1 MNYSD
6 KVVKVIAN
14 VIKIDWQMPYK
25 IAEAGI
31 GSGSGFFIDKEHILT
46 CAHVVCNAKE
56 VLVEIPK
63 YGQKKFKVDILGI
76 SPQIDIALLKLKDG
90 KKLSVTPLKLG
101 DSSKV
106 LPGNEVFA
114 VGFPLGL
121 AGVKVTKGII
131 SGRVMSMLQMDTSIN
146 PGNSGGPLIKDG
158 KVIGINQ
165 GAITNVTNMNL
176 SVPIDKLKLI
186 KADLYKK
193 HHLIKRPFIGAEY
206 NNMDDS
212 LIKYLGSKC
221 KNGIY
226 ISRVYPGSPIEK
238 AGIKEGDVVCKI
250 GKYKLDNYGLMNS
263 YWDSEKMN
271 ISDMISTI
279 PNNTAVPIEY
289 WSSGK
294 NLVKSKLKLT
304 PYDLPIDIKFP
315 LYEPIG
321 FEIAAGMIVME
332 LSLNHIEKFD
342 DSIKLKKF
350 MIPKNRAKKRL
361 IVTKVL
367 PGSYIGERD
376 VVDDTDFIVE
386 VNGVKVNDIDGYRKA
401 LLKPVAGKSGI
412 LQFKTDDNSMFTIP
426 LKTALEEEP
435 MLAQTYGYPP
445 LNVLMLKYKL

>member
-25 IAEAGI
+25 ISEAGI

-63 YGQKKFKVDILGI
+63 YGEKKFKVDILGL
-76 SPQIDIALLKLKDG
+76 SPQIDIALLKLKDS
-90 KKLSVTPLKLG
+90 KKINITPIKIG

-106 LPGNEVFA
+106 IPGDEVFA

-121 AGVKVTKGII
+121 AGVKITKGII
-131 SGRVMSMLQMDTSIN
+131 SGRFMSMLQMDTSIN

-158 KVIGINQ
+158 KVVGINQ
-165 GAITNVTNMNL
+165 GAITHVTNMNL
-176 SVPIDKLKLI
+176 AVPIDKLNLI
-186 KADLYKK
+186 KKELYKK
-193 HHLIKRPFIGAEY
+193 NNLIKRPFIGAEY
-206 NNMDDS
+206 NNMDES

-226 ISRVYPGSPIEK
+226 VSRVYNGSPVDN
-238 AGIKEGDVVCKI
+238 AGIKEGDVICKI

-263 YWDSEKMN
+263 YWKSEKMN

-279 PNNTAVPIEY
+279 PNNTTIPIEY
-289 WSSGK
+289 WSSSK
-294 NLVKSKLKLT
+294 KLVKTKMKLT
-304 PYDLPIDIKFP
+304 PFNLPIDIKFP
-315 LYEPIG
+315 LYEQIE

-332 LSLNHIEKFD
+332 LCANHIEQFEN
-342 DSIKLKKF
+342 SIKLKKF
-350 MIPKNRAKKRL
+350 LIPKNRTKKRL

-367 PGSYIGERD
+367 PGSYISEIG
-376 VVDDTDFIVE
+376 VVEDTDFIVE
-386 VNGVKVNDIDGYRKA
+386 VNGIKVNDIKQYREA
-401 LLKPVAGKSGI
+401 LLKPINGK
-412 LQFKTDDNSMFTIP
+412 LLKFKTDDNSIFTIP
-426 LKTALEEEP
+426 LKNVLDEE
-435 MLAQTYGYPP
+435 LLLSQTYGYPP
-445 LNVLMLKYKL
+445 LNVLMMKYKI